1 MKQVLLLTLGL
12 WLTHNIN
19 AQTKWI
25 AHKSHSGKM
34 STFSLKS
41 PDNLGC
47 GRGDFLELKVSNF
60 DVLGNECTR
69 PLILANGMVIK
80 DPKLDSA
87 GFSASHKEVNK
98 LSKADSVN
106 YYPYKRVYD
115 SIKDANYGA
124 QVILEPVENI
134 KGIKEEKLFI
144 ESPSNKPKVK
154 KKKKSKENTSS
165 MFYKKEPVD
174 REEALVITSEDV
186 SNISIK
192 EDSVNTINKA
202 ELPIWLFVLLI
213 PLVGV
218 ILLLKRMLSIS

>member
-1 MKQVLLLTLGL
+1 MKQILLLTLGL

-69 PLILANGMVIK
+69 PIILANGMVIK

-87 GFSASHKEVNK
+87 GFSVSHKEVNK

-106 YYPYKRVYD
+106 YYPYKKVYD
-115 SIKDANYGA
+115 SIKDANYGV

-134 KGIKEEKLFI
+134 KEIKEEKLFI
-144 ESPSNKPKVK
+144 ESPSNKSKVK
-154 KKKKSKENTSS
+154 KKKKNKENTSS

-174 REEALVITSEDV
+174 ELVINSEDA
-186 SNISIK
+186 SICIK
-192 EDSVNTINKA
+192 EDSVNRRNKA

-218 ILLLKRMLSIS
+218 VLLLKRMLSIG

>member
-1 MKQVLLLTLGL
+1 MKQILLLTLGL

-34 STFSLKS
+34 SSFSLKS

-69 PLILANGMVIK
+69 PLILSNGMVIK

-87 GFSASHKEVNK
+87 GFSASHKEVIK
-98 LSKADSVN
+98 LAKLDSVN
-106 YYPYKRVYD
+106 YYPYKKVYD
-115 SIKDANYGA
+115 SIKEVNYGKEI
-124 QVILEPVENI
+124 ILVPKTKTKE
-134 KGIKEEKLFI
+134 IKENKLFI
-144 ESPSNKPKVK
+144 ESPSSKPKVK

-174 REEALVITSEDV
+174 EVEALVRTSEDV

-192 EDSVNTINKA
+192 EESVNTRSKA

-213 PLVGV
+213 PFVGV
-218 ILLLKRMLSIS
+218 ILLLKRILSIG